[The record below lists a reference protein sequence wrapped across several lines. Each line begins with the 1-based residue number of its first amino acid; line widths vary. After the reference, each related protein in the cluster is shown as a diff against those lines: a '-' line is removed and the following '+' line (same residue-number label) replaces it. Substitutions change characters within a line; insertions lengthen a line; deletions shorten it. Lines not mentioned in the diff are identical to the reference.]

1 MVTQKRSV
9 EVFTAGCPVCT
20 EVVGLVR
27 AIACPSCEVRIYDL
41 RDGCATNECRE
52 KATRYGVTAV
62 PAVAVDGGLLDCCR
76 RGAIDAAALG
86 GAGIGQAWTGRTWGE
101 EGCERREGSGPF
113 GDLA

>member
-1 MVTQKRSV
+1 MVTVKRRV

-27 AIACPSCEVRIYDL
+27 AIACPSCEVRVYDL

-62 PAVAVDGGLLDCCR
+62 PAVAVCGGLLDCCP
-76 RGAIDAAALG
+76 RGANYAAALR
-86 GAGIGQAWTGRTWGE
+86 GAGIWPGFVGAAGWG
-101 EGCERREGSGPF
+101 GG
-113 GDLA
+113 